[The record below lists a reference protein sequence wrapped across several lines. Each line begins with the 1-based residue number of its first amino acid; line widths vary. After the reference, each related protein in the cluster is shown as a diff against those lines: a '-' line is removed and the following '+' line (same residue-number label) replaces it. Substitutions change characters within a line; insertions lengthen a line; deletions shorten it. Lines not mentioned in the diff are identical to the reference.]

1 MGIDF
6 EGKKCVVCSAYLFP
20 EDDVVFCPTCGAPH
34 HRECYKNL
42 GHCGLEELH
51 GTENEYTDKKEEK
64 SKPENINEE
73 GQENVCGMCKKPL
86 INDADFCPYCGTP
99 KRDVVSF
106 GGAQSVVRINVND
119 EIEDGVTLKE
129 ASPIVAVNQLRYF
142 PSFIKK
148 GKAFWNWAAFLIPH
162 AWFAFRKM
170 YSLSWAFSLGFIISS
185 LLSMPFNM
193 ALMALPGFNDISGS
207 AALGRF
213 AVENFHLI
221 DNTALILSA
230 VGLLLRI
237 ALMIIGGFFGD
248 RIYKKHIVRM
258 AKEIRKSDDKQTALR
273 KKGGIS
279 LFIPLLVMMAVVYLP
294 EIIFVFL
301 K

>member
-6 EGKKCVVCSAYLFP
+6 KGKKCVVCNAYLFSD
-20 EDDVVFCPTCGAPH
+20 DDVVVCPTCGAPH
-34 HRECYKNL
+34 HRECYNGL

-51 GTENEYTDKKEEK
+51 GTENEYKDIKIEENEQTDQ
-64 SKPENINEE
+64 NEQTE
-73 GQENVCGMCKKPL
+73 ENVCSLCKRPL
-86 INDADFCPYCGTP
+86 LDDADFCPFCGTP
-99 KRDVVSF
+99 KHNSASF
-106 GGAQSVVRINVND
+106 SGAQNLFKVDINQ

-129 ASPIVAVNQLRYF
+129 VLPIVAVNQLRYF

-148 GKAFWNWAAFLIPH
+148 GKISWNWAAFLIPH
-162 AWFAFRKM
+162 AWFGFRKM
-170 YSLSWAFSLGFIISS
+170 YSLSWAFSIGFVISS

-213 AVENFHLI
+213 AVENVHLI
-221 DNTALILSA
+221 DNIALVLSA
-230 VGLLLRI
+230 VGFFLRI
-237 ALMIIGGFFGD
+237 ALMVIGGVLGD
-248 RIYKKHIVRM
+248 KIYKKHIVKT
-258 AKEIRKSDDKQTALR
+258 AKEIRKNDNKETALR

-279 LFIPLLVMMAVVYLP
+279 LFVPLLAIGAVVYLP
-294 EIIFVFL
+294 ELIFVFL